1 MTRDESIARAIRLTR
16 IQHLLHS
23 HPGGLTTRELA
34 ELCGV
39 CMRTIQRD
47 LHALGNELQIPLT
60 QTGDYYGIIEGYILP
75 PVSLSLYEALAVF
88 ISLRLCLRQTDKNN
102 PHIEKALGKIS
113 STLPEALRSQVE
125 KSLEYIHQKPA
136 TPEYTQI
143 FEKVALAWTTRRR
156 MKITYQS
163 LQSEEVREWLLEPY
177 FVETTGVGYSI
188 YVIGHAVR
196 EGKEGLITF
205 KLDRI
210 KTAEVLESNFEIPAD
225 FDIGKLLSGSWG
237 IIWGEEQ
244 EVELKFSP
252 AVTRRVKEA
261 NWHASQIIKDLPD
274 GGCILRL
281 KVGSLL
287 EITPWIRSWG
297 PDVEVLA
304 PESLRQEFRLWTSQL
319 NRMYN
324 AGT

>member
-34 ELCGV
+34 KLCGV

-47 LHALGNELQIPLT
+47 IHALGELGIPLT
-60 QTGDYYGIIEGYILP
+60 QKGDYYGILDSYVLP
-75 PVSLSLYEALAVF
+75 PVSLSLYEALAAF

-102 PHIEKALGKIS
+102 PHIEKALSKLSRI
-113 STLPEALRSQVE
+113 LPETLQVQVE
-125 KSLEYIHQKPA
+125 KSLSFIHHKPA
-136 TPEYTQI
+136 SPEYTQI
-143 FEKVALAWTTRRR
+143 FEKVALAWATRRQ
-156 MKITYQS
+156 MKISYQS

-177 FVETTGVGYSI
+177 FVETTGVGYSV

-196 EGKEGLITF
+196 DGREGVITF

-210 KTAEVLESNFEIPAD
+210 KSAEVLANNFEIPAD
-225 FDIGKLLSGSWG
+225 FDIDKLLSGSWG
-237 IIWGEEQ
+237 IIWGEEN

-261 NWHASQIIKDLPD
+261 HWHMSQVITDLPD
-274 GGCILRL
+274 GGCILKL

-304 PESLRQEFRLWTSQL
+304 PASLRQEFRVWTSQL
-319 NRMYN
+319 QKIYN
-324 AGT
+324 TDT

>member
-1 MTRDESIARAIRLTR
+1 MAREESTNRAIRLTK
-16 IQHLLHS
+16 IQYLLHS

-47 LHALGNELQIPLT
+47 LHSLENELGIPLT
-60 QTGDYYGIIEGYILP
+60 QQGDYYGIMEGYVLP

-102 PHIEKALGKIS
+102 PHIEKALTKIS
-113 STLPEALRSQVE
+113 STLPESLRSQVE
-125 KSLEYIHQKPA
+125 KSLEYIHKKPV
-136 TPEYTQI
+136 TPDYTQV

-156 MKITYQS
+156 MKIAYQS

-177 FVETTGVGYSI
+177 FVEATGVGYSV

-210 KTAEVLESNFEIPAD
+210 KSAEVLESNFEPPAD
-225 FDIGKLLSGSWG
+225 FDISKLLSGSWG

-261 NWHASQIIKDLPD
+261 HWHISQVITDLPD
-274 GGCILRL
+274 GGCILKL

-304 PESLRQEFRLWTSQL
+304 PESLRQEFRVWTSL
-319 NRMYN
+319 LHKMYN
-324 AGT
+324 ADT